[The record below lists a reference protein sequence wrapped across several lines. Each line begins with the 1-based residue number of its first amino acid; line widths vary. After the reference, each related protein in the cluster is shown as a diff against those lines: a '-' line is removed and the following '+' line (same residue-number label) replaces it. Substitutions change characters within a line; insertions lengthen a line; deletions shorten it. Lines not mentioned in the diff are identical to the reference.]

1 MIGRPQFKYNLQQI
15 KLWTTTVWD
24 NIKPFMISNVKIRR
38 EMLMLLIEKMLVHL
52 NNPLTTADFL
62 MDSINTRKLK
72 NFKL

>member
-1 MIGRPQFKYNLQQI
+1 MKGRPQFKYNLQQI

-62 MDSINTRKLK
+62 MDSINTCKLK
-72 NFKL
+72 NFKF